1 MRKRNRMLIAV
12 ACAAVMSAGMA
23 VTAQAAGWAQ
33 NNGQWY
39 YYNDSGS
46 PLYGQWVQ
54 DNGNWYFLDYDGTM
68 AVSQL
73 IDDTYYVNESGVMI
87 TNSWRLIQDDPWS
100 AQSHWYYFGS
110 NGQAYEDRW

>member
-46 PLYGQWVQ
+46 R
-54 DNGNWYFLDYDGTM
+54 TM
-68 AVSQL
+68 ETGIFWTMTAP
-73 IDDTYYVNESGVMI
+73 
-87 TNSWRLIQDDPWS
+87 WR
-100 AQSHWYYFGS
+100 
-110 NGQAYEDRW
+110 